1 MNDLTILQLTAEN
14 VKRLHAVDI
23 KPDGSL
29 VIIGGRNAQ
38 GKSSVL
44 DSIEFA
50 LGGDPSAKMPVRRGE
65 ANARVVVNLGEI
77 VVKRTFT
84 AAGGTSLVVTN
95 ADGQKQSSPQT
106 ILDKLTGAL
115 TFDPLAFSR
124 QKPAAQ
130 AETLRALVG
139 LDFTKETLETE
150 RLYNERTAVNRE
162 AKALEARMAALP
174 HHTEVPKEE
183 TSATAILEEQAKAA
197 STNKANAAARSQAQ
211 QDDLF
216 FRQCLSIVASTNVEI
231 EKTEKEIARLQNVL
245 EGLKSAVER
254 QTQKVKDAKIK
265 ADASEFDAS
274 KLVDIDLTTFAT
286 KLTAVEQVNRK
297 VRDNKLRAEVV
308 AQFKAKT
315 EQAEQL
321 TLKLSKL
328 DADKRA
334 KINTAKYPIEGLA
347 FDTAGGIT
355 MAGIPFEQCSSA
367 EQLRVSVAI
376 GLALHPKLRVLLIRD
391 GSLLDSDSLD
401 TIAAMAQE
409 AKAQLWIERVGTD
422 GQTSVV
428 IEDGQ
433 VVEPKELF

>member
-139 LDFTKETLETE
+139 LDFTK
-150 RLYNERTAVNRE
+150 
-162 AKALEARMAALP
+162 
-174 HHTEVPKEE
+174 
-183 TSATAILEEQAKAA
+183 
-197 STNKANAAARSQAQ
+197 
-211 QDDLF
+211 
-216 FRQCLSIVASTNVEI
+216 
-231 EKTEKEIARLQNVL
+231 
-245 EGLKSAVER
+245 
-254 QTQKVKDAKIK
+254 
-265 ADASEFDAS
+265 
-274 KLVDIDLTTFAT
+274 
-286 KLTAVEQVNRK
+286 
-297 VRDNKLRAEVV
+297 
-308 AQFKAKT
+308 
-315 EQAEQL
+315 
-321 TLKLSKL
+321 
-328 DADKRA
+328 
-334 KINTAKYPIEGLA
+334 
-347 FDTAGGIT
+347 
-355 MAGIPFEQCSSA
+355 
-367 EQLRVSVAI
+367 
-376 GLALHPKLRVLLIRD
+376 
-391 GSLLDSDSLD
+391 
-401 TIAAMAQE
+401 
-409 AKAQLWIERVGTD
+409 
-422 GQTSVV
+422 
-428 IEDGQ
+428 
-433 VVEPKELF
+433 